1 MTELLLIIVSAVL
14 VNNFVFAR
22 FLGLC
27 PTLGVSNTFENA
39 TGMSLAVIFVVT
51 LAGLL
56 TWAVFVFLLKPF
68 GLEYLQTVVFILVIA
83 FFVQLVETFI
93 QKASPVL
100 YRGLGIYLPLITT
113 NCVVL
118 AVAVLNVQKEYDFL
132 RALFFSFGASA
143 GFSLTLVTLAAIRNR
158 LEFARV
164 PVPLKGIAIGMITIG
179 IMALAFM
186 GFSGLVRV

>member
-56 TWAVFVFLLKPF
+56 TWAVFIFLLKPF

>member
-14 VNNFVFAR
+14 VNNFAFAR